1 MPRIATRLLYVADL
15 RARGRELF
23 AVGCQYDLDDV
34 VGKWRYGRYEADGVS
49 TSWVKIKNPEYSQ
62 MVGCS
67 SYSRRAAIAAKTSR
81 GGLRRCDS
89 GQATNGLTRSRVR
102 QSPRPMKRVDLA
114 IDRRRFGR

>member
-62 MVGCS
+62 MVGRRELFEARGDRRKGL
-67 SYSRRAAIAAKTSR
+67 SRLSPTLRLRPGDEPPDPKSR
-81 GGLRRCDS
+81 GTIRPEKRRLFAGAS
-89 GQATNGLTRSRVR
+89 H
-102 QSPRPMKRVDLA
+102 
-114 IDRRRFGR
+114 RF